1 MKYRSLRNNNHWIK
15 EWKKNNQKLTYFIK
29 FEVFTLRKQVNEKI
43 KQSFKH
49 LNQPYYIDCFDIGT
63 ATITEPSFPR
73 DIKGQIVLR
82 FETLED
88 QYEGKK
94 QDLLKQWLI

>member
-43 KQSFKH
+43 KQSFKT
-49 LNQPYYIDCFDIGT
+49 P
-63 ATITEPSFPR
+63 
-73 DIKGQIVLR
+73 
-82 FETLED
+82 
-88 QYEGKK
+88 
-94 QDLLKQWLI
+94 